1 MPAGEDSDSESDGS
15 VIDLP
20 DQPSMAA
27 AHIRSMLERL
37 FTKLATIR
45 MLIIVVDEWKS
56 ALLVLEMLGKYG
68 PAGVPRFQRF
78 ELHRGGLKSEDRKS
92 LTWPSIV
99 PQPFLGGAPA
109 PSLAYLSLNGVPIE
123 WSRSILENLTTF
135 DIRRLPSS
143 HSPHAV
149 RFCDV
154 LRSCPRL
161 RKLSMDGAGPRF
173 EEQEMDH
180 IVRVDLPYLRT
191 LVIADFTRQYAMFL
205 FSQFSAPGVN
215 DLTLMNL
222 CGDDYL
228 PLFLQLTSTFPKVRF
243 LTAYSIQF
251 DSSVTGLT
259 KMTRWLDSMPL
270 LAYLR
275 VANVANQF
283 FGLFFRPPVLVQ
295 WAMDRQNFGS
305 PLRKIYISEE
315 LGEDL
320 ETEQIKVLT
329 GICTLLKL
337 PRGSTT
343 PEEQALSLGD

>member
-1 MPAGEDSDSESDGS
+1 MS
-15 VIDLP
+15 VWLVQQLLP
-20 DQPSMAA
+20 CFVVIRLGCPGAA
-27 AHIRSMLERL
+27 
-37 FTKLATIR
+37 
-45 MLIIVVDEWKS
+45 
-56 ALLVLEMLGKYG
+56 
-68 PAGVPRFQRF
+68 
-78 ELHRGGLKSEDRKS
+78 
-92 LTWPSIV
+92 
-99 PQPFLGGAPA
+99 A

-283 FGLFFRPPVLVQ
+283 FGLFFRPRAVASDYRPVAPLLTVVDCHAIDTAVLVQ
-295 WAMDRQNFGS
+295 WAMDRQKFGS

-320 ETEQIKVLT
+320 EIEQIKVLT
-329 GICTLLKL
+329 SICTLLKL